1 MRLKP
6 RELLE
11 AVDTVYKLV
20 EDLRPETL
28 PGSCGEALLMEAG
41 HPELVRTGEVTQDQN
56 DFHVGFMHFL
66 AHHLEKRGL
75 YTEVKLVD
83 QGTVD
88 ENMELNIHWE

>member
-1 MRLKP
+1 
-6 RELLE
+6 
-11 AVDTVYKLV
+11 V
-20 EDLRPETL
+20 EKRFSWKRVIRSWSE
-28 PGSCGEALLMEAG
+28 
-41 HPELVRTGEVTQDQN
+41 TGEVTQDQN